1 MHQLEE
7 KDSGIVH
14 VRASIRM
21 DSSRAPYTFIQLDI
35 VYCLSYIVGHSC
47 HDFYRHYERY
57 GIARGLLRTIMDHS
71 STSGFAEVPVLN
83 VIKIYSPGC

>member
-7 KDSGIVH
+7 KDIGIIH
-14 VRASIRM
+14 VRASIQT
-21 DSSRAPYTFIQLDI
+21 DSSRARTRLFQLDI
-35 VYCLSYIVGHSC
+35 VYCLSYIVGHSYY
-47 HDFYRHYERY
+47 DFYRHYGRY
-57 GIARGLLRTIMDHS
+57 GIALGLLKTIMDHS